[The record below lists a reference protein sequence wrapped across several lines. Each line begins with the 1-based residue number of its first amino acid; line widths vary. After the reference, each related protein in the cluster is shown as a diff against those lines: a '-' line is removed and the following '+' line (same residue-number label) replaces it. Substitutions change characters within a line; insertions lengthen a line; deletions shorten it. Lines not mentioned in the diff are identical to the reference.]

1 MPKGDEVLT
10 VALRNAISANNYR
23 AAINRKSIQAG
34 MDLLLA
40 TKLIDKAV
48 PISELIYEK
57 AP

>member
-1 MPKGDEVLT
+1 MPKGDEVLNA
-10 VALRNAISANNYR
+10 ALRSAITSNNYR
-23 AAINRKSIQAG
+23 ASINRKSIQAG